1 MDGHDN
7 YAADAD
13 SEDDE
18 DASDA
23 DDHDDNDG
31 DNHDDKDDA
40 SNDDIDDANDH
51 CSDDGAICKRLL
63 TLFSPTP
70 RSSLTNLNKLAPTFK
85 VIGPTSILAFC
96 RSTALLLD
104 ITDSIQG
111 VFVRGWCLVQRK
123 CLKL

>member
-31 DNHDDKDDA
+31 DNHDDNDDA

-51 CSDDGAICKRLL
+51 CSDDGAICKRYWALGGITNFL
-63 TLFSPTP
+63 ATGAPSLETVKSWAFGAKTL
-70 RSSLTNLNKLAPTFK
+70 
-85 VIGPTSILAFC
+85 
-96 RSTALLLD
+96 
-104 ITDSIQG
+104 
-111 VFVRGWCLVQRK
+111 
-123 CLKL
+123 